1 MPAITVQDVVNEAPA
16 LLTAYAATPEGQAYI
31 AGRILIAEA
40 MVDAETFGALY
51 AHALALMAAH
61 LTLTG
66 NPSLGGLVAGNGVV
80 QSVSVG
86 GVSTTF
92 AASSQSARPAGLHG
106 STGPGAAYDALLA
119 GLIVSMVYL

>member
-1 MPAITVQDVVNEAPA
+1 MPAITVQDVVNEASD
-16 LLTAYAATPEGQAYI
+16 LLSTYAATPEGQTYI
-31 AGRILIAEA
+31 ASRIVIAEA

-51 AHALALMAAH
+51 AYALALMAAH

-66 NPSLGGLVAGNGVV
+66 KPSLGGLVAGNGVV

-92 AASSQSARPAGLHG
+92 AASAQSGRAAGQHS
-106 STGPGAAYDALLA
+106 STAPGAAYDALLA
-119 GLIVSMVYL
+119 GLVVSMVYL